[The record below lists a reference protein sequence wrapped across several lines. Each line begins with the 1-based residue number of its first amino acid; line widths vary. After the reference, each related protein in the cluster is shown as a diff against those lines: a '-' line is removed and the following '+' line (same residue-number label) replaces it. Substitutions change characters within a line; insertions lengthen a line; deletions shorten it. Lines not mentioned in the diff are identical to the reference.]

1 MYSDA
6 ATSCSQ
12 IIEGAGGKG
21 KDDFRWRSYDLL
33 GTERKHRQIFATEG
47 SGGGGEEV
55 REVSII
61 QSGSRSLLGI
71 GSETVEV
78 SEYNI
83 QSSADGETELCV
95 TIRGVPKELE
105 LKASLAE

>member
-33 GTERKHRQIFATEG
+33 GTERKHRQVFAAEG
-47 SGGGGEEV
+47 SREGGREV
-55 REVSII
+55 RAVKETLQSIDDTLKRI
-61 QSGSRSLLGI
+61 EIILLGHVD
-71 GSETVEV
+71 SDLDSQSPLDTLQDAVAV
-78 SEYNI
+78 SL
-83 QSSADGETELCV
+83 S
-95 TIRGVPKELE
+95 KK
-105 LKASLAE
+105 KASQKE

>member
-1 MYSDA
+1 M
-6 ATSCSQ
+6 
-12 IIEGAGGKG
+12 
-21 KDDFRWRSYDLL
+21 
-33 GTERKHRQIFATEG
+33 
-47 SGGGGEEV
+47 

-71 GSETVEV
+71 GSEKVEI
-78 SEYNI
+78 SDYKL
-83 QSSADGETELCV
+83 QSSADGATELCV